1 MVLDEREVA
10 FDRAANLTD
19 AVYEHIRSEIVRGQL
34 RPNERLVEAEI
45 AERLQVSRTPV
56 RECLQRL
63 AADGLVVSRR
73 RGWIVYEHTID
84 QIRDIYETRMAL
96 EGYAT
101 RLATERATQQQI
113 QDIAEIL
120 LDSAG
125 ILHEPRQH
133 LVGVNDRFHDA
144 IVEASGNKQ
153 LVAFIKRNRLYYFNY
168 RVAAMYT
175 DDEAAASRD
184 QHERLVDALVSRD
197 SDRAEA
203 ITRDHIATALRVIQ
217 DKLG

>member
-101 RLATERATQQQI
+101 RLATERATQQQL
-113 QDIAEIL
+113 QDIAGIL

-184 QHERLVDALVSRD
+184 QHERLVDALLSRD

>member
-1 MVLDEREVA
+1 MALDERVVA

-73 RGWIVYEHTID
+73 RGWVVYEHTIE

-96 EGYAT
+96 EGYAA
-101 RLATERATQQQI
+101 RLATERATPQQL
-113 QDIAEIL
+113 QDIAGIL

-168 RVAAMYT
+168 QVASMYT
-175 DDEAAASRD
+175 DAEAAASRD
-184 QHERLVDALVSRD
+184 QHERLVDALLSRD
-197 SDRAEA
+197 GDCAEA
-203 ITRDHIATALRVIQ
+203 ITRAHIATALRVIQ